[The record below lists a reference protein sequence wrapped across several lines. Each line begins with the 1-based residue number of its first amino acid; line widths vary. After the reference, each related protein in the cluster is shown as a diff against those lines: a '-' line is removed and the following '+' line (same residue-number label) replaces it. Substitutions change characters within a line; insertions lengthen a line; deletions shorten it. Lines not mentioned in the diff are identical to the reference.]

1 MERKTLLVATAL
13 LITVAFSSVPAFAG
27 PKLDFGEAAWMKI
40 DLLAQAHYSFLD
52 DAEDE
57 DDFYIRRFRILVNGQ
72 IDEGIKVFFQTDYS
86 NAGKQG
92 ADSDFTLLDGWVD
105 VRLFGSDH
113 WLKGGLI
120 PLPLS
125 MENRSAVGA
134 LLGLDYN
141 SEILKFVNDSTWRD
155 VGAVLQGT
163 FVDRRLGYRVGIFD
177 GYDTS
182 TKNSDADLRFTG
194 RVDFAVIG
202 EVPTGWYVQDT
213 LGGSTYLRI
222 GGGYDHQGDATLVDS
237 KIFDND
243 VWVLDFQ
250 SAYQFNDAF
259 QLTVNGAW
267 FDWDNSKFDGNT
279 AFAEAGLRYN
289 KIIGT
294 LKYTFQ
300 DPDEGDELND
310 YTVGLH
316 YNLKANNLKG
326 GIEYRGGDSDD
337 WWLVGIQFLL

>member
-1 MERKTLLVATAL
+1 MGRKTLLAATVL
-13 LITVAFSSVPAFAG
+13 LIFLVFSAVTASAG
-27 PKLDFGEAAWMKI
+27 PKLDFGEEAWMKI
-40 DLLAQAHYSFLD
+40 DMLAQVHYSFLD

-57 DDFYIRRFRILVNGQ
+57 DDFYLRRFRILVNGQ
-72 IDEGIKVFFQTDYS
+72 IAEGVKVFFQTDYT
-86 NAGKQG
+86 NAGKHG

-120 PLPLS
+120 PLPFS

-141 SEILKFVNDSTWRD
+141 HEILKFVNVSAWRD

-163 FVDRRLGYRVGIFD
+163 FVDNRLGYRVGIFD
-177 GYDTS
+177 GYEGS

-194 RVDFAVIG
+194 RIDFAVIG
-202 EVPTGWYVQDT
+202 EVLTGWYMQDT

-222 GGGYDHQGDATLVDS
+222 GAGYDHQGDATLVDS
-237 KIFDND
+237 KVFDND
-243 VWVLDFQ
+243 AWVLDIQ
-250 SAYQFNDAF
+250 SAYQFNEAF

-267 FDWDNSKFDGNT
+267 YDWDNSAFDGNT
-279 AFAEAGLRYN
+279 AFAETGLRYN
-289 KIIGT
+289 KFIGT
-294 LKYTFQ
+294 LKFTHQ

-310 YTVGLH
+310 YTLGLH